1 MEVTAGFE
9 EKIVSLVAAS
19 VPGKFRNVK
28 IVSETLLQKEL
39 GLDSIG
45 ILSLVFHFEE
55 TFSID
60 IAQVGIEIN
69 IAKLRTV
76 NDLLTAAHEILTK
89 AGRDVNHEDCHG

>member
-1 MEVTAGFE
+1 MKVEAGLE
-9 EKIVSLVAAS
+9 QKVMSLIAAG

-28 IVSETLLQKEL
+28 ISAETLLQKEL

-55 TFSID
+55 IFSVD
-60 IAQVGIEIN
+60 IAQLEIEIN

-76 NDLLTAAHEILTK
+76 NDLLLAAREIMAK
-89 AGRDVNHEDCHG
+89 AELAAN